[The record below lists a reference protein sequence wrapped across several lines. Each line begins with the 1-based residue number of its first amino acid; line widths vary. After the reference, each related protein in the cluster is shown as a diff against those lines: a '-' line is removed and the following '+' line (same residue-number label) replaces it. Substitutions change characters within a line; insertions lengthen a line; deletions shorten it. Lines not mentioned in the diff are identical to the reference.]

1 MRIESADSPE
11 LIRVVRELFLEY
23 SESLGVDLCFQG
35 FAEELASLP
44 GEYSRPAGRLLV
56 MMDEQQAVGCLALRP
71 ISNTVCEMKRLYL
84 RAAYR
89 GKGAGRALIDALIGA
104 ARQIGYERMRLDT
117 LPSMIKAIAIY
128 RSLGFQE
135 IPPYRVNPVAGASFL
150 ELNLKDP
157 GTPDAFGFSGT
168 P

>member
-23 SESLGVDLCFQG
+23 AESLGVDLCFQG

-56 MMDEQQAVGCLALRP
+56 MMDERQAAGCLALRP
-71 ISNTVCEMKRLYL
+71 INDTICEMKRLYL

-89 GKGAGRALIDALIGA
+89 GQGAGRALIDALIGA
-104 ARQIGYERMRLDT
+104 AREIGYERMRLDT
-117 LPSMIKAIAIY
+117 LPSMTKAIAIY

-135 IPPYRVNPVAGASFL
+135 IPPYRVNPVAGARFL
-150 ELNLKDP
+150 ELNLKDERN
-157 GTPDAFGFSGT
+157 SGRIGI
-168 P
+168 

>member
-1 MRIESADSPE
+1 MRIESAESPE

-44 GEYSRPAGRLLV
+44 GEYARPAGRLLV

-71 ISNTVCEMKRLYL
+71 INDTICEMKRLYL

-104 ARQIGYERMRLDT
+104 AREIGYERMRLDT
-117 LPSMIKAIAIY
+117 LPSMTKAIAIY

-150 ELNLKDP
+150 ELNLKDERN
-157 GTPDAFGFSGT
+157 SGRVGI
-168 P
+168 

>member
-104 ARQIGYERMRLDT
+104 AREIGYERMRLDT

-150 ELNLKDP
+150 ELNLK
-157 GTPDAFGFSGT
+157 GERNSGHVGI
-168 P
+168 

>member
-71 ISNTVCEMKRLYL
+71 INDTICEMKRLYL

-104 ARQIGYERMRLDT
+104 AREIGYERMRLDT
-117 LPSMIKAIAIY
+117 LPSMTKAIAIY

-150 ELNLKDP
+150 ELNLKDERN
-157 GTPDAFGFSGT
+157 SGRVGI
-168 P
+168 

>member
-56 MMDEQQAVGCLALRP
+56 MMDERQAAGCLALRP
-71 ISNTVCEMKRLYL
+71 INATICEMKRLYL

-104 ARQIGYERMRLDT
+104 AREIGYERMRLDT
-117 LPSMIKAIAIY
+117 LPSMTKAIAIY

-135 IPPYRVNPVAGASFL
+135 IPPYRVNPVAGARFL
-150 ELNLKDP
+150 ELNLKDY
-157 GTPDAFGFSGT
+157 GNS
-168 P
+168 